1 MITYGLRFLMA
12 YFVQP
17 LNYNAKKLAAVSIL
31 SLNLCKPLLFKYHW
45 LMAYSK
51 IGFPVSQSIGCS
63 ESNDFF
69 SGVTALYLDFS
80 ACSFTDNSS
89 YS

>member
-17 LNYNAKKLAAVSIL
+17 LNYTAKKLAAVSIL
-31 SLNLCKPLLFKYHW
+31 SLNLCKPLCL
-45 LMAYSK
+45 LMAYSQ

-69 SGVTALYLDFS
+69 SGVIALYLDFS